1 MLKRLV
7 LIVAA
12 LALTVALPELW
23 SAGQLRAE
31 DGAIVTASDAV
42 KAATAASKIATPQKS
57 NGPKPLYVNVD
68 HGYPLEL
75 TTPAA
80 SVFIANPDIADVQV
94 MSPTSIMIFG
104 KRTGDTTF
112 MATDAGG
119 ITLENRTIRVVQ
131 DLSNLRREINNIIP
145 GNKVRVES
153 VPNGMVLAGTAR
165 DAATIADVYKLAQR
179 YLPASGGDII
189 NRIRVGGSN
198 QVQIRVRFAEV
209 ARNIDSSLGFNWQSI
224 GQMSGFTFGIA
235 TGAAALAG
243 ASSVISTR
251 PNNTAL
257 SLPNDVIGVSRRFGD
272 KLTVDGLIDALAQDG
287 LVTILAEP
295 NLTAMSGETAN
306 FLAGGEFPVPI
317 PQGNGT
323 ISISFKSYGISLAF
337 TPTLIGENRINL
349 HVKPEVSQLTTTG
362 SIVQSNITVP
372 AISTRRAETTVEVAS
387 GQSFAI
393 AGLLDNN
400 QTQTINKYPLLGDLP
415 IIGTLFRSTRFQN
428 GQSELV
434 IIITPYIVR
443 PTGEK
448 LALPMDGFS
457 PPSEEERLL
466 DMRYSSGNPDM
477 RPMSGE
483 PIAVREAPQ
492 PAAAA
497 AVPATVAPVAS
508 QPATKAPRDSTKPKR
523 PPTKNPPLEKPS
535 GGTSSPTTTAPS
547 SVTPLSEIPKNA
559 RTEEITTKAAPP
571 QAMTAPPSGEAT
583 ARELA
588 RPPQEEPSIVK
599 KEATPPTSAPPSPEL
614 QPSASSGSE
623 PSKPVGSPPVLPSS
637 PTPSYASPP
646 VQESTPVD
654 ASASQAA
661 SVKQEHAKAE
671 SAPPALK
678 HTPKKKPNP
687 HSEKS
692 AQTKAPAAT
701 TKTQDRPAA
710 TGGFILE

>member
-12 LALTVALPELW
+12 LAMAVALPELW

-31 DGAIVTASDAV
+31 DGAIATTTSAAA
-42 KAATAASKIATPQKS
+42 KAATAKTSPQKDS
-57 NGPKPLYVNVD
+57 APKPLFINVD
-68 HGYPLEL
+68 HGFPLEL
-75 TTPAA
+75 NAPAS

-112 MATDAGG
+112 MATDAAGY
-119 ITLENRTIRVVQ
+119 TLENRTIRVVQ

-153 VPNGMVLAGTAR
+153 VPNGIVLAGTAR

-209 ARNIDSSLGFNWQSI
+209 ARNIDNSLGFNWQSI

-235 TGAAALAG
+235 TGVSALAG

-257 SLPNDVIGVSRRFGD
+257 SLPNDVIGISRKFGD

-349 HVKPEVSQLTTTG
+349 HVKPEVSQLTSTG

-400 QTQTINKYPLLGDLP
+400 QTQTINKYPILGDLP
-415 IIGTLFRSTRFQN
+415 VIGALFRSTRFQN

-434 IIITPYIVR
+434 IIITPYIVH

-448 LALPMDGFS
+448 LALPTDGYS
-457 PPSEEERLL
+457 PPSEEERLMDL
-466 DMRYSSGNPDM
+466 RYSSANPDT
-477 RPMSGE
+477 RTMSGDA
-483 PIAVREAPQ
+483 IAVKDAPQIDPAASAPVEPVSSQPVARQTPRKQAKHRIKQGAAQARKENATQGAAPAKTPAAQPVAAPPAAATQ
-492 PAAAA
+492 PAAPSVPSVGAPASPAVSPTSDTETAA
-497 AVPATVAPVAS
+497 KQQETSPPPMPKSEPSAPESSAQSPNVETQPAPAAPVIS
-508 QPATKAPRDSTKPKR
+508 APE
-523 PPTKNPPLEKPS
+523 PTA
-535 GGTSSPTTTAPS
+535 TAP
-547 SVTPLSEIPKNA
+547 T
-559 RTEEITTKAAPP
+559 
-571 QAMTAPPSGEAT
+571 QPSAK
-583 ARELA
+583 
-588 RPPQEEPSIVK
+588 Q
-599 KEATPPTSAPPSPEL
+599 EATPP
-614 QPSASSGSE
+614 
-623 PSKPVGSPPVLPSS
+623 
-637 PTPSYASPP
+637 PTPAPAENATPIKKPIHKKKPKPHEEKPAQASPP
-646 VQESTPVD
+646 
-654 ASASQAA
+654 A
-661 SVKQEHAKAE
+661 
-671 SAPPALK
+671 
-678 HTPKKKPNP
+678 TPKANDHP
-687 HSEKS
+687 SS
-692 AQTKAPAAT
+692 
-701 TKTQDRPAA
+701 